1 MKKKKNQ
8 SRILSLLLAMAL
20 LVTGIPIPVQASS
33 EVETP
38 VVEAGEILSGTG
50 QEAEIS
56 ETEIPTV
63 IEAGTTYTLTED
75 IVFTKGQTFER
86 IAGTLDGNGHTIT
99 LADKPLANEVTGT
112 IQNLGVTSEN
122 VIVSDKTFGS
132 MAITLSGT
140 IQNCY
145 STAKIKLTGWAGE
158 VGGLVGTFRSGAVK
172 NTYFG
177 GSIDAMMAGG
187 LVGIRETEESILSNS
202 YYATDKASSASGPV
216 SWEKSLKTEIV
227 SKKH

>member
-1 MKKKKNQ
+1 MKKRRNE
-8 SRILSLLLAMAL
+8 SRVLSLFLAMVL
-20 LVTGIPIPVQASS
+20 LVTGIPVSVQA
-33 EVETP
+33 
-38 VVEAGEILSGTG
+38 AGGPESLGGTG
-50 QEAEIS
+50 KES
-56 ETEIPTV
+56 TIPTV

-75 IVFTKGQTFER
+75 IVFTEGQTFEL

-122 VIVSDKTFGS
+122 IIVSDKTFGS
-132 MAITLSGT
+132 MAITLNGT

-145 STAKIKLTGWAGE
+145 STAKIKLTGWLGE
-158 VGGLVGTFRSGAVK
+158 VGGLVGTFRSGAIK

-187 LVGIRETEESILSNS
+187 LIGIRETEESILSNS
-202 YYATDKASSASGPV
+202 YYAADQASSASGPV
-216 SWEKSLKTEIV
+216 SWG
-227 SKKH
+227 KKPENGKDFKKNIKRIKVCSAIIK